1 MKANYEDGPHQPFN
15 TEEVETVSEFLSL
28 WGQYSG
34 VKIDSNQF
42 KTTQRDID
50 FSIQWL
56 RDSFEFV
63 IEDEMKHWVLLNHQ
77 FEGWFAMMID
87 FALKCHERM
96 MGLPPVVD
104 IEQYPFS
111 VELRTI
117 AVSVATIFVE

>member
-1 MKANYEDGPHQPFN
+1 MN
-15 TEEVETVSEFLSL
+15 
-28 WGQYSG
+28 
-34 VKIDSNQF
+34 IDSNQF